1 MFRGAKLE
9 LAPVPGLRTVS
20 TGSPLGEQQ
29 LLRPPLA
36 IEESARAGDDA
47 YTASR
52 QTPDRG
58 LEDEESTPEEECEI
72 DTKSDAQHHPA
83 SRIDLII

>member
-1 MFRGAKLE
+1 ME
-9 LAPVPGLRTVS
+9 LAPIPGLRTVS
-20 TGSPLGEQQ
+20 MASPVGEQEF
-29 LLRPPLA
+29 LRPHLVV
-36 IEESARAGDDA
+36 EESARAGDDA

-58 LEDEESTPEEECEI
+58 LEDEESTSEEECEI
-72 DTKSDAQHHPA
+72 DPKSAAQHHPA

>member
-9 LAPVPGLRTVS
+9 LAPIPGLRAVS
-20 TGSPLGEQQ
+20 IASPLGEQE

-47 YTASR
+47 YTPSHQA
-52 QTPDRG
+52 PDRG
-58 LEDEESTPEEECEI
+58 LEDEESTSEEECEI
-72 DTKSDAQHHPA
+72 DQKSDARHPA
-83 SRIDLII
+83 SRIDLVI

>member
-9 LAPVPGLRTVS
+9 LAPIPGLRTVS
-20 TGSPLGEQQ
+20 IASPLGEQE

-52 QTPDRG
+52 QTDRG
-58 LEDEESTPEEECEI
+58 LEDEESTSDEECEI
-72 DTKSDAQHHPA
+72 DRKSDARHHPA
-83 SRIDLII
+83 SGIDLII